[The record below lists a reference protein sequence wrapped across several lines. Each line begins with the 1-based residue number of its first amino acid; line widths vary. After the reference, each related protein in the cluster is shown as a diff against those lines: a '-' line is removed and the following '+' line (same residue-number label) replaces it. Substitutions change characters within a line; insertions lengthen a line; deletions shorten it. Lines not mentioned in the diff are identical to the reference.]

1 MSEMRFPR
9 WLAGFGV
16 LGGVAIALGL
26 PWLILVYG
34 GDLSGRAQLTL
45 IILGLLAGSLM
56 GIASAVVGITIPAA
70 VSSGG
75 VKLDPACCQP
85 EPKDVD
91 QSTEEVPA
99 G

>member
-1 MSEMRFPR
+1 MNEMRFPR

-34 GDLSGRAQLTL
+34 GDLSGGAKLTL
-45 IILGLLAGSLM
+45 IILALAAGTLM
-56 GIASAVVGITIPAA
+56 GIASAVVGITIPTA

-75 VKLDPACCQP
+75 LELDRLCCSP
-85 EPKDVD
+85 EPPDVD
-91 QSTEEVPA
+91 EAAREARES
-99 G
+99 